1 VEKPRV
7 ISLDL
12 PARLTLRSVPIRF
25 VRIDPRTFSI
35 RTSEGATLEFKVTR
49 PFLVGTTEITQ
60 SEFEAVMRSNP
71 SKIKSRTVQKRGG
84 MSRMSPFQAVPN
96 MIEQEEPLPLNPVEN
111 VTWAMAMEFCRK
123 LEAKEKAM
131 AKLPDSAVLR
141 LPTEAEWWAAATG
154 ASAALGERFEWFSDK
169 GKGHRALTA
178 DAKDDLVYDLFGN
191 VAEWCVDAWSD
202 ALPPNGAVDFVT
214 VVNSFP
220 LAPAAEGA
228 Y

>member
-1 VEKPRV
+1 
-7 ISLDL
+7 
-12 PARLTLRSVPIRF
+12 
-25 VRIDPRTFSI
+25 
-35 RTSEGATLEFKVTR
+35 
-49 PFLVGTTEITQ
+49 
-60 SEFEAVMRSNP
+60 MRSNP

-84 MSRMSPFQAVPN
+84 MSPFQAVPN

-228 Y
+228 YSIRKVGDLLSRHVVNGGSFRDPAGRFFRIPGSAADEAIGFRVVLGFPIGVPVAD